1 MAKDIKLEY
10 YVQTQLIEITYN
22 SLSEEQKNEI
32 RAYILSYL
40 EYDIKDIDRNITIL
54 NNIYPKVNFEALSKL
69 YSPKFKKQ
77 YIFLL
82 AINLE
87 IKNLINEKKQIK
99 QYIKK

>member
-10 YVQTQLIEITYN
+10 YVQTQLIEIAYN
-22 SLSEEQKNEI
+22 SLSEQQKNEI
-32 RAYILSYL
+32 RLYILCYL
-40 EYDIKDIDRNITIL
+40 EYDIKDFDRNITIL
-54 NNIYPKVNFEALSKL
+54 NNLYPKVNFEALSKL
-69 YSPKFKKQ
+69 YSNKLKKQ